1 MEWFTEKD
9 TLMLGRK
16 NLINENIKNK
26 KKMHQYTIYDGKMI
40 GDFEGLYKNF
50 KDPFVQTKKE
60 KFETSKS
67 YN

>member
-16 NLINENIKNK
+16 NLINEISKIR
-26 KKMHQYTIYDGKMI
+26 KKMHQYTIYNGKMI

-60 KFETSKS
+60 KFETSKKL
-67 YN
+67 

>member
-1 MEWFTEKD
+1 MVYGERHFDAWEE
-9 TLMLGRK
+9 

-26 KKMHQYTIYDGKMI
+26 KKMHQYTIYNEKMI

-60 KFETSKS
+60 KFETSKKL
-67 YN
+67 